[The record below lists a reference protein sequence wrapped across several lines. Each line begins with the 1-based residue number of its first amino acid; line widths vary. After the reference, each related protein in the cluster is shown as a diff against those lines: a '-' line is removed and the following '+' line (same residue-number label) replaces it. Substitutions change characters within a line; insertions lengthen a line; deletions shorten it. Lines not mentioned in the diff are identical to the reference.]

1 MAIGNSKKQLLMV
14 DTELYAGIIAIP
26 MTNVV
31 DIELTTNGEDIN
43 VVSPSMGAKRNY
55 MDEYHSTAS
64 FNIETLLT
72 GTTDIDST
80 VFPTINYSNL
90 DSLFLLCNMKRTNV
104 GVDDVTYT
112 LDSNAD
118 NILNISFFKENVL
131 RNITGAKGSFT
142 ISGTVGQPIKAVFNM
157 SAYSDLIPTV
167 VPDGSMPVATEAS
180 KMENIAVLKKISGVT
195 IGGNVVNMTSFTLNE
210 NCEIQDTYATDVAG
224 FSVTDFDPQIEIIA
238 YKVKNSIEHWVAY
251 RNEDL
256 KEIIIS
262 ADASNGKRIEIKVP
276 FAKMLTVADGDDNG
290 RQIITRNYRCQNNL
304 GDDNISIMIK

>member
-14 DTELYAGIIAIP
+14 DSELDVGIIAIP

-31 DIELTTNGEDIN
+31 DVELTTNGEDIN

-72 GTTDIDST
+72 GTTDKDT
-80 VFPTINYSNL
+80 TALPAINYSNL
-90 DSLFLLCNMKRTNV
+90 DSLFLLCNMKRENIGTNIK
-104 GVDDVTYT
+104 YT

-118 NILNISFFKENVL
+118 NVLDISFFKENVL

-142 ISGTVGQPIKAVFNM
+142 ISGTVGQPIKVVFNM
-157 SAYSDLIPTV
+157 SAYSDLVPTV

-195 IGGNVVNMTSFTLNE
+195 IGGNVINMTSFTLNE

-238 YKVKNSIEHWVAY
+238 YRVKNSIEHWVAY

-262 ADASNGKRIEIKVP
+262 AEASNGKRIEIKVP

-290 RQIITRNYRCQNNL
+290 RQIVTRNYRCQNNL

>member
-1 MAIGNSKKQLLMV
+1 MAIGNSKKQLLV
-14 DTELYAGIIAIP
+14 IDSNLDVGTIAVP

-72 GTTDIDST
+72 GTIGTDTTALPAIK
-80 VFPTINYSNL
+80 YSNL
-90 DSLFLLCNMKRTNV
+90 DSLFLLCNMKRENIGT
-104 GVDDVTYT
+104 DIKYT
-112 LDSNAD
+112 LDSNAANELD
-118 NILNISFFKENVL
+118 ISFFKENVL
-131 RNITGAKGSFT
+131 RNVTGAKGSFT
-142 ISGTVGQPIKAVFNM
+142 ISGTVGQPLKAVFNM

-167 VPDGSMPVATEAS
+167 IPDGSMPSYPDAS

-210 NCEIQDTYATDVAG
+210 NCEIQDTYATDKAG

-238 YKVKNSIEHWVAY
+238 YRVKNSIEHWVAY

-262 ADASNGKRIEIKVP
+262 AEASNGKLIEIKVP

-290 RQIITRNYRCQNNL
+290 RQIVTRNYRCQNNL
-304 GDDNISIMIK
+304 GDDNISITIK

>member
-14 DTELYAGIIAIP
+14 DSELDVGIIAIP

-31 DIELTTNGEDIN
+31 DVELTTNGEDIN

-72 GTTDIDST
+72 GTTDTDT
-80 VFPTINYSNL
+80 TALPAINYSNL
-90 DSLFLLCNMKRTNV
+90 DSLFLLCNMKRENIGTNIK
-104 GVDDVTYT
+104 YT

-118 NILNISFFKENVL
+118 NVLDISFFKENVL

-157 SAYSDLIPTV
+157 SAYSDLVPTV

-195 IGGNVVNMTSFTLNE
+195 IGGNIVNMTSFTLNE
-210 NCEIQDTYATDVAG
+210 NCEIQDTYATDEAG
-224 FSVTDFDPQIEIIA
+224 FSITDFDPQIEIIA
-238 YKVKNSIEHWVAY
+238 YRVKNSIEHWVAY

-262 ADASNGKRIEIKVP
+262 AEASNGKTIEIKVP
-276 FAKMLTVADGDDNG
+276 FAKMLTVTDGDDNG

-304 GDDNISIMIK
+304 GDDNISITIK